1 MAKQQSITTLPR
13 SPDDD
18 RRNRMI
24 KYSITMG
31 IRTICVVLCIFAR
44 GWWLLVCAV
53 GAVAGAM
60 LIAWLATLLFFG
72 SVVLPYFA
80 VVLANVSWSAPS
92 VVRRPGSLVPLEPP
106 QPAPEVPPGQEPPAE
121 QP

>member
-31 IRTICVVLCIFAR
+31 IRTVCVVLCIFAR
-44 GWWLLVCAV
+44 GWWLLVCA
-53 GAVAGAM
+53 AGA
-60 LIAWLATLLFFG
+60 L
-72 SVVLPYFA
+72 VLPYFA
-80 VVLANVSWSAPS
+80 VVLANVSWSAPA
-92 VVRRPGSLVPLEPP
+92 VVRRPGTLVPLDGQPPTPSAPP
-106 QPAPEVPPGQEPPAE
+106 QEKP
-121 QP
+121 

>member
-31 IRTICVVLCIFAR
+31 IRTVCVVLCIFAR
-44 GWWLLVCAV
+44 GWWLLVCA
-53 GAVAGAM
+53 AGA
-60 LIAWLATLLFFG
+60 L
-72 SVVLPYFA
+72 VLPYFA
-80 VVLANVSWSAPS
+80 VVLANVSWSAPT
-92 VVRRPGSLVPLEPP
+92 VVRRPGTLVPLDGQQPKPSEPP
-106 QPAPEVPPGQEPPAE
+106 QEKP
-121 QP
+121 

>member
-1 MAKQQSITTLPR
+1 
-13 SPDDD
+13 
-18 RRNRMI
+18 MI

-53 GAVAGAM
+53 GA
-60 LIAWLATLLFFG
+60 
-72 SVVLPYFA
+72 VVLPYFA